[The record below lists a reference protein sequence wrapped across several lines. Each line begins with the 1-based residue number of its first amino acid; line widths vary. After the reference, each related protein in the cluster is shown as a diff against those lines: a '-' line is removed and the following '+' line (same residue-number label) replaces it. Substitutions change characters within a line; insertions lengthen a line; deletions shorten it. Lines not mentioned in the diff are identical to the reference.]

1 MIKLLQKLFLFGV
14 LITSASTLW
23 CVEKQSG
30 GQGHFDSSITNNC
43 FKPNSGT
50 VHEVCA
56 HYRIN
61 WKMWSLMGEPVG
73 DYNLAWDITSIQLMD
88 PKRKLISN
96 YSLDQLPDE
105 LKKSAS
111 KIELYIDGFANAQ
124 TSENI
129 IAFHR
134 FNTGTA
140 VRTGAGSSLNVPGSP
155 NWNKLFIKSGGTPCN
170 TEQSNESW
178 YLDSKKAK
186 KIFTAGIKLSDL
198 QICPSSSVSELT
210 SLESAISTLCEKP
223 GADKKYSFCP
233 KQKAKEE
240 ETKKP
245 PQEYTSNI
253 WDELDD
259 KTAEPEIRKKYQ
271 ELVQSFRKSQM
282 PKCEQKMKAIKQCI
296 SKAPCNAPKLPAG
309 IDEEKCKNI
318 PREPYYSGIGLRLTS
333 GSCDDACKK
342 KREENHKREDAE
354 RKADYNRRH
363 NEWYSQYGDLYKKC
377 EPLLNSSD
385 NVKKCIGEYSLKCNP
400 TNMSVDSCVENELK
414 NLGPTYEDAKKL
426 VREGWK
432 KKATQ
437 PKPSPSQ
444 PTNFLD

>member
-14 LITSASTLW
+14 LIASSSTLW

-30 GQGHFDSSITNNC
+30 GQGHIDSSITNAC
-43 FKPNSGT
+43 FKPNSET
-50 VHEVCA
+50 VQEVCA
-56 HYRIN
+56 RYRIN

-73 DYNLAWDITSIQLMD
+73 DYNLAWDLTSIQLMD

-105 LKKSAS
+105 LKKAAS

-124 TSENI
+124 ASANI
-129 IAFHR
+129 GAIHR

-140 VRTGAGSSLNVPGSP
+140 VRASVGSSINVPGSP
-155 NWNKLFIKSGGTPCN
+155 NWNRLFIKPGGSPCS
-170 TEQSNESW
+170 TEQSDESR
-178 YLDSKKAK
+178 YFDSKKAK
-186 KIFTAGIKLSDL
+186 EIFTEGIKLNDL
-198 QICPSSSVSELT
+198 HICQSSSVSELT

-223 GADKKYSFCP
+223 GADKKYQFCP

-259 KTAEPEIRKKYQ
+259 KGAEPEIRKRLK
-271 ELVQSFRKSQM
+271 ELRD
-282 PKCEQKMKAIKQCI
+282 AYR
-296 SKAPCNAPKLPAG
+296 SKATHLC
-309 IDEEKCKNI
+309 
-318 PREPYYSGIGLRLTS
+318 
-333 GSCDDACKK
+333 
-342 KREENHKREDAE
+342 DAE
-354 RKADYNRRH
+354 LKKINTCYTTSNCQPKSE
-363 NEWYSQYGDLYKKC
+363 NETQVCYEKTCGVKPSEKTCVTECWTPPRDTSKDREGVGYLVFPECGSTCKSNPEYEPWQSCTQNASKC
-377 EPLLNSSD
+377 RVDQS
-385 NVKKCIGEYSLKCNP
+385 CIDKCNP
-400 TNMSVDSCVENELK
+400 HNYSNVDQCVEKSMQN
-414 NLGPTYEDAKKL
+414 GPTTEDAKKL

-432 KKATQ
+432 KKASQ